1 LVHLETI
8 LRAARYDVMFQSP
21 TAIRHPLISAFEE
34 FVREPLFP
42 CVGAKAA
49 LSKQQMT
56 FVVARDIKSA
66 WDDLDI
72 HEQVRGLVDL
82 YRENR
87 APFRSLAVIF
97 EHDSGLDEL
106 EFERYLWERLQS
118 LSDKDDWLGQKQDA
132 RVAHDPNHPEF
143 SLSFGG
149 EAFFIVGLH
158 PQASR
163 PARRF
168 VRPTMIFNLHDQFEM
183 LREANQYEKLRASIL
198 DRDVKIAGT
207 INPMLAKH
215 GEVSAARQYS
225 GRAVESGWKC
235 PYQRAGT
242 HPDLEM
248 LNAITD

>member
-1 LVHLETI
+1 
-8 LRAARYDVMFQSP
+8 MFQTIAS
-21 TAIRHPLISAFEE
+21 IRHPLISAFEE

-49 LSKQQMT
+49 LLKKQMT
-56 FVVARDIKSA
+56 FVVARNIKSTS
-66 WDDLDI
+66 DDFDI
-72 HEQVRGLVDL
+72 HAAVRGLVDK
-82 YRENR
+82 YRKNR

-97 EHDSGLDEL
+97 QRDLTLDEL
-106 EFERYLWERLQS
+106 QFEYHLWERLQT
-118 LSDKDDWLGQKQDA
+118 LSDIDDWMGQEKDA

-149 EAFFIVGLH
+149 EAFFIIGLH

-168 VRPTMIFNLHDQFEM
+168 VRPTMVFNLHDQFES

-198 DRDVKIAGT
+198 DRDVKIAGNV
-207 INPMLAKH
+207 NPMLAKH

-235 PYQRAGT
+235 PYQRAGA
-242 HPDLEM
+242 HPDQEL
-248 LNAITD
+248 LDVITD

>member
-1 LVHLETI
+1 
-8 LRAARYDVMFQSP
+8 MFQSP
-21 TAIRHPLISAFEE
+21 IAIRHPLISAFEE

-49 LSKQQMT
+49 LSRKQMT

-66 WDDLDI
+66 WDDFDI
-72 HEQVRGLVDL
+72 HAAVRGLVDK

-97 EHDSGLDEL
+97 NQDLRLDEL
-106 EFERYLWERLQS
+106 QFEQRLWERLQT
-118 LSDKDDWLGQKQDA
+118 LSDMDDWLGQEKDA

-149 EAFFIVGLH
+149 EAFFIIGLH
-158 PQASR
+158 PQVSR

-168 VRPTMIFNLHDQFEM
+168 VRPSMIFNLHDQFEL

-198 DRDVKIAGT
+198 DRDVKIAGN

-235 PYQRAGT
+235 PYQRAGA
-242 HPDLEM
+242 HPDQEL
-248 LNAITD
+248 LDVITD

>member
-1 LVHLETI
+1 MLQT
-8 LRAARYDVMFQSP
+8 
-21 TAIRHPLISAFEE
+21 TASIRHPLISAFEE

-49 LSKQQMT
+49 LLKKQMT
-56 FVVARDIKSA
+56 FVVARNIKSA
-66 WDDLDI
+66 SDDFDI
-72 HEQVRGLVDL
+72 HAAVRGLVDK
-82 YRENR
+82 YRKNR

-97 EHDSGLDEL
+97 QRDLTLDEL
-106 EFERYLWERLQS
+106 QFEYHLWERLQT
-118 LSDKDDWLGQKQDA
+118 LSNIDDWIGQEKDA

-149 EAFFIVGLH
+149 EAFFIIGLH

-168 VRPTMIFNLHDQFEM
+168 VRPTMVFNLHDQFES

-198 DRDVKIAGT
+198 DRDVKIAGNV
-207 INPMLAKH
+207 NPMLAKH

-235 PYQRAGT
+235 PYQRAGA
-242 HPDLEM
+242 HPDQEL
-248 LNAITD
+248 LDVITD

>member
-1 LVHLETI
+1 M
-8 LRAARYDVMFQSP
+8 MFQSVSV
-21 TAIRHPLISAFEE
+21 INHPLIAAFQE
-34 FVREPLFP
+34 FVRDPLFP

-49 LSKQQMT
+49 LSKEQMT
-56 FVVARDIKSA
+56 FVVARDVKSA
-66 WDDLDI
+66 WDDLEI
-72 HEQVRGLVDL
+72 HAQLRGLVDL
-82 YRENR
+82 YRQNR

-97 EHDSGLDEL
+97 EHNSDLDEL
-106 EFERYLWERLQS
+106 QFEQFLWERLQS
-118 LSDKDDWLGQKQDA
+118 LSDKDDWLGQEKDA

-158 PQASR
+158 PHASR

-168 VRPTMIFNLHDQFEM
+168 VRPTMIFNLHDQFEL

-198 DRDVKIAGT
+198 DRDVKIAGC

-225 GRAVESGWKC
+225 GRAVENGWKC
-235 PYQRAGT
+235 PYQRSGA
-242 HPDLEM
+242 HPDLE
-248 LNAITD
+248 LLDAITD

>member
-1 LVHLETI
+1 
-8 LRAARYDVMFQSP
+8 MFQTLAS
-21 TAIRHPLISAFEE
+21 IRHPLTSAFEE
-34 FVREPLFP
+34 FVRDPLFP

-49 LSKQQMT
+49 LSKKQMT
-56 FVVARDIKSA
+56 FVVARNIKSA
-66 WDDLDI
+66 LDDFDI
-72 HEQVRGLVDL
+72 HAAVRGLVDK
-82 YRENR
+82 YRKNR

-97 EHDSGLDEL
+97 QRDLTLDEL
-106 EFERYLWERLQS
+106 QFEYHLWERLQT
-118 LSDKDDWLGQKQDA
+118 LSDIDDWLGQEKDA

-149 EAFFIVGLH
+149 EAFFIIGLH

-168 VRPTMIFNLHDQFEM
+168 VRPTMVFNLHDQFES

-198 DRDVKIAGT
+198 DRDVKIAGNV
-207 INPMLAKH
+207 NPMLAKH

-235 PYQRAGT
+235 PYQRAGA
-242 HPDLEM
+242 HPDQEL
-248 LNAITD
+248 LDVITD

>member
-1 LVHLETI
+1 MGI
-8 LRAARYDVMFQSP
+8 LLSP
-21 TAIRHPLISAFEE
+21 LNIRHPLILAFQE
-34 FVREPLFP
+34 FVRDPLFP

-49 LSKQQMT
+49 LSKRQMT
-56 FVVARDIKSA
+56 FVVARDITSA

-72 HEQVRGLVDL
+72 HRQVLGLVDL

-97 EHDSGLDEL
+97 EHESNLDEL
-106 EFERYLWERLQS
+106 EFEQYLWERLQS
-118 LSDKDDWLGQKQDA
+118 LSDKDDWMGQKRDA

-158 PQASR
+158 PQSSR

-198 DRDVKIAGT
+198 DRDLKIAGT
-207 INPMLAKH
+207 MNPMLAKH

-235 PYQRAGT
+235 PYQRAGV
-242 HPDLEM
+242 HPNPELLD
-248 LNAITD
+248 AITD

>member
-1 LVHLETI
+1 MIHFETI
-8 LRAARYDVMFQSP
+8 SRGAGYDVMFQPP

-34 FVREPLFP
+34 FVRDPSFP

-49 LSKQQMT
+49 LSKQQMA

-72 HEQVRGLVDL
+72 HAAVRGLVDK

-106 EFERYLWERLQS
+106 AFEQYLWERLQS

-163 PARRF
+163 PARKF
-168 VRPTMIFNLHDQFEM
+168 VRPTMIFNLHDQFEL

-198 DRDVKIAGT
+198 DRDVKIAGN

-242 HPDLEM
+242 HPDQEFLD
-248 LNAITD
+248 AITD

>member
-1 LVHLETI
+1 
-8 LRAARYDVMFQSP
+8 MFQSP
-21 TAIRHPLISAFEE
+21 LNIRHPLISAFQE
-34 FVREPLFP
+34 FVRDPLFP

-56 FVVARDIKSA
+56 FVVAHDIKSA
-66 WDDLDI
+66 WDDLGI
-72 HEQVRGLVDL
+72 HAQVRGLVDL

-97 EHDSGLDEL
+97 GHDSSLDEL
-106 EFERYLWERLQS
+106 EFEQYLWERLQS
-118 LSDKDDWLGQKQDA
+118 LSDKDDWLGQKRDA

-198 DRDVKIAGT
+198 DRDLKVAGT
-207 INPMLAKH
+207 MNPMLAKH

-235 PYQRAGT
+235 PYQRAGL
-242 HPDLEM
+242 HPDLE
-248 LNAITD
+248 LLDAITD

>member
-1 LVHLETI
+1 MLQTV
-8 LRAARYDVMFQSP
+8 S
-21 TAIRHPLISAFEE
+21 AINHPLASAFQT
-34 FVREPLFP
+34 FVRDPLFP

-49 LSKQQMT
+49 LSKEQMT
-56 FVVARDIKSA
+56 FVIARDITSA
-66 WDDLDI
+66 WDDLEI
-72 HEQVRGLVDL
+72 HAQVRALVDL
-82 YRENR
+82 YRQNR

-97 EHDSGLDEL
+97 EDNTVPDEL
-106 EFERYLWERLQS
+106 AFEQYLWERLQS
-118 LSDKDDWLGQKQDA
+118 LSDKDVWLGQERDA
-132 RVAHDPNHPEF
+132 RVAHDPKHPEF

-168 VRPTMIFNLHDQFEM
+168 IRPTMIFNLHDQFEL
-183 LREANQYEKLRASIL
+183 LRETNQYEKLRASIL
-198 DRDVKIAGT
+198 DRDIKIAGN

-235 PYQRAGT
+235 PYQRPAT
-242 HPDLEM
+242 HPDLE
-248 LNAITD
+248 LFDAITD

>member
-1 LVHLETI
+1 
-8 LRAARYDVMFQSP
+8 MFQSP
-21 TAIRHPLISAFEE
+21 LNIRHPLISAFQE
-34 FVREPLFP
+34 FVRDPLFP

-49 LSKQQMT
+49 LSKRQMT

-72 HEQVRGLVDL
+72 HAQVRGLVDL

-97 EHDSGLDEL
+97 EHDSSLDEL
-106 EFERYLWERLQS
+106 EFEQYLWERLQS
-118 LSDKDDWLGQKQDA
+118 LSDKDDWLGQKRDA

-143 SLSFGG
+143 SVSFGG

-163 PARRF
+163 TARRF

-183 LREANQYEKLRASIL
+183 LREANQYEKLRGSIL
-198 DRDVKIAGT
+198 DRDLKIAGT
-207 INPMLAKH
+207 MNPMLAKH

-235 PYQRAGT
+235 PYQRAGA
-242 HPDLEM
+242 HPDLK
-248 LNAITD
+248 LLDAITD

>member
-1 LVHLETI
+1 
-8 LRAARYDVMFQSP
+8 MFQSP
-21 TAIRHPLISAFEE
+21 IAIRHPLISAFEE

-49 LSKQQMT
+49 LSRKQMT

-66 WDDLDI
+66 WDDFDI
-72 HEQVRGLVDL
+72 HAAVRGLVDK

-97 EHDSGLDEL
+97 NQDLRLDEL
-106 EFERYLWERLQS
+106 QFEQRLWERLQT
-118 LSDKDDWLGQKQDA
+118 LSDMDDWLGQEKDA

-149 EAFFIVGLH
+149 EAFFIIGLH

-168 VRPTMIFNLHDQFEM
+168 VRPSMIFNLHDQFEL

-198 DRDVKIAGT
+198 DRDVKIAGN

-235 PYQRAGT
+235 PYQRAGA
-242 HPDLEM
+242 HPDQEL
-248 LNAITD
+248 LDVITD

>member
-1 LVHLETI
+1 MQNIEMGI
-8 LRAARYDVMFQSP
+8 Q
-21 TAIRHPLISAFEE
+21 HPLIAAFED
-34 FVREPLFP
+34 FVRAPEFP

-49 LSKQQMT
+49 LSKRQMA
-56 FVVARDIKSA
+56 FVIARDITSA

-72 HEQVRGLVDL
+72 HEHVRELVEL
-82 YRENR
+82 YRENP

-97 EHDSGLDEL
+97 EHESGLDEL
-106 EFERYLWERLQS
+106 QFERYLWERLQS
-118 LSDKDDWLGQKQDA
+118 LSDKDDWLGQEKDD
-132 RVAHDPNHPEF
+132 RVAHDPSHPEF

-168 VRPTMIFNLHDQFEM
+168 LRPTMIFNLHDQFEL

-198 DRDVKIAGT
+198 DRDVKIAGN

-225 GRAVESGWKC
+225 GRAVENNWKC

-242 HPDLEM
+242 HPDLE
-248 LNAITD
+248 LLDDITN

>member
-1 LVHLETI
+1 
-8 LRAARYDVMFQSP
+8 MFQPVSE
-21 TAIRHPLISAFEE
+21 INHPLIAEFQK
-34 FVREPLFP
+34 FVRDPLFP

-49 LSKQQMT
+49 LSKEQMT
-56 FVVARDIKSA
+56 FVVARDVKSA
-66 WDDLDI
+66 WDDLEI
-72 HEQVRGLVDL
+72 HAQLRALVDL
-82 YRENR
+82 YRQNR

-97 EHDSGLDEL
+97 EHNSDLNEL
-106 EFERYLWERLQS
+106 EFEQYLWARLQS
-118 LSDKDDWLGQKQDA
+118 LSDKDDWLGQEKDA

-168 VRPTMIFNLHDQFEM
+168 VRPTMIFNLHDQFEL
-183 LREANQYEKLRASIL
+183 LRKANQYEKLRASIL
-198 DRDVKIAGT
+198 DRDVKIAGS

-235 PYQRAGT
+235 PYQRAGA
-242 HPDLEM
+242 HPDLE
-248 LNAITD
+248 LLDAITD

>member
-1 LVHLETI
+1 
-8 LRAARYDVMFQSP
+8 MFPLP
-21 TAIRHPLISAFEE
+21 TAIRHPLISAFKE

-49 LSKQQMT
+49 LSKKQMT
-56 FVVARDIKSA
+56 FVVARNIKSA
-66 WDDLDI
+66 WDDFDI
-72 HEQVRGLVDL
+72 YAAVRGLVGK

-87 APFRSLAVIF
+87 APFHSLAVIF
-97 EHDSGLDEL
+97 NQDLKLDEL
-106 EFERYLWERLQS
+106 QFEQRLWERLQI
-118 LSDKDDWLGQKQDA
+118 LSDMDDWLGQEKDA

-149 EAFFIVGLH
+149 EAFFIIGLH

-168 VRPTMIFNLHDQFEM
+168 VRPTMIFNLHDQFEL

-198 DRDVKIAGT
+198 DRDVKIAGN
-207 INPMLAKH
+207 INPMLARH

-225 GRAVESGWKC
+225 GRAVESGWRC
-235 PYQRAGT
+235 PYQCAGM
-242 HPDLEM
+242 HSDQGGPD
-248 LNAITD
+248 AITH

>member
-1 LVHLETI
+1 MLHTVPVI
-8 LRAARYDVMFQSP
+8 QNR
-21 TAIRHPLISAFEE
+21 LITAFEE
-34 FVREPLFP
+34 FVHDPLFP

-49 LSKQQMT
+49 MAKQQMT
-56 FVVARDIKSA
+56 FVVARDITSA
-66 WDDLDI
+66 WDDLAI
-72 HEQVRGLVDL
+72 HEKIREIVER
-82 YRENR
+82 YRQNP
-87 APFRSLAVIF
+87 APFRSLAVVF
-97 EHDSGLDEL
+97 EDDTAMDEL
-106 EFERYLWERLQS
+106 SFEQQLWKRLQS
-118 LSDKDDWLGQKQDA
+118 LSDKDVLLGQECDS

-149 EAFFIVGLH
+149 EAFFVVGLH
-158 PQASR
+158 RRASR

-168 VRPTMIFNLHDQFEM
+168 IRPTMIFNLHDQFEQ
-183 LREANQYEKLRASIL
+183 LRETNQYEKLRASIL

-242 HPDLEM
+242 HPDLE
-248 LNAITD
+248 LLDAITD